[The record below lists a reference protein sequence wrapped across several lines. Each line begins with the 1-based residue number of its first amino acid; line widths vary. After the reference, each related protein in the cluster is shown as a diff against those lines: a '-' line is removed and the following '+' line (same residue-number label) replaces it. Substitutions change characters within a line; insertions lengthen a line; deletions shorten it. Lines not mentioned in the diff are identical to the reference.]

1 MKKPD
6 TINGQFVLFSENQP
20 FPLRSQIDGT
30 IIYLSNS
37 GDSVDIGQDV
47 AYIKQS
53 ADYCQVMR
61 LYEVLKNT
69 QKRDLLNID
78 SEHYDSL
85 GDLSEH
91 YSGLINAIK
100 KYNAIK
106 KSKTY
111 VVEKIHKKFDIK
123 SIRQSLISE
132 KTNLLHEKEVL
143 VYLEREFYQDSLLWI
158 NNSIT
163 MDAYIQSR
171 LKVIRQRET
180 VNQILSKL
188 ENFSIEIQN
197 SENSITGIDVQYEEN
212 LESALLDA
220 ENKFNSLCNAI
231 QIWRAKYVMTTR
243 IKGTVENVYG
253 IENNHTIVDGTEIAR
268 IIPNI
273 TELTNQIN
281 FSNINAAKVHNGS
294 DVKLY
299 LYDYDRN
306 TYGFL
311 IGTVKSIS
319 KSIVMGNDAQSSY
332 VGSLDIDWNNQPYFK
347 GDFRLVHGMRGEAR
361 IIVQDRPLIVAIVN
375 WMEEFL

>member
-1 MKKPD
+1 MNDNFIPKIPQSSISIITWIIVAFSIILLCGLLFMKKPD

-188 ENFSIEIQN
+188 ES
-197 SENSITGIDVQYEEN
+197 V
-212 LESALLDA
+212 
-220 ENKFNSLCNAI
+220 
-231 QIWRAKYVMTTR
+231 
-243 IKGTVENVYG
+243 
-253 IENNHTIVDGTEIAR
+253 
-268 IIPNI
+268 
-273 TELTNQIN
+273 
-281 FSNINAAKVHNGS
+281 
-294 DVKLY
+294 
-299 LYDYDRN
+299 
-306 TYGFL
+306 
-311 IGTVKSIS
+311 
-319 KSIVMGNDAQSSY
+319 
-332 VGSLDIDWNNQPYFK
+332 
-347 GDFRLVHGMRGEAR
+347 
-361 IIVQDRPLIVAIVN
+361 
-375 WMEEFL
+375 